1 MKAKKYYQTPAS
13 RGIKVKV
20 QQLLGDSPDNPS
32 GTDTGGNNGGN
43 SRGYRGDWGE
53 D

>member
-13 RGIKVKV
+13 RVIKVKV
-20 QQLLGDSPDNPS
+20 QVLDPGSPS
-32 GTDTGGNNGGN
+32 GEYNGE
-43 SRGYRGDWGE
+43 SRQQRSDWGE

>member
-13 RGIKVKV
+13 RVIKVKV
-20 QQLLGDSPDNPS
+20 QLLQN
-32 GTDTGGNNGGN
+32 TNGN
-43 SRGYRGDWGE
+43 SGESNGESRQQRSDWGE

>member
-13 RGIKVKV
+13 RVVNVKVKV
-20 QQLLGDSPDNPS
+20 LQPLQDSDHGSKEEGDS
-32 GTDTGGNNGGN
+32 
-43 SRGYRGDWGE
+43 RRYRGDWGE

>member
-13 RGIKVKV
+13 RVIKVKV
-20 QQLLGDSPDNPS
+20 QQLLGDSPSTEP
-32 GTDTGGNNGGN
+32 GGG
-43 SRGYRGDWGE
+43 SREQRSDWGE

>member
-13 RGIKVKV
+13 AVIKVKV
-20 QQLLGDSPDNPS
+20 QQLLGDSPSTEP
-32 GTDTGGNNGGN
+32 GGGE
-43 SRGYRGDWGE
+43 SREQRSDWGE

>member
-13 RGIKVKV
+13 RVIKVKV

-32 GTDTGGNNGGN
+32 TEPGE
-43 SRGYRGDWGE
+43 SREQRNDWGE

>member
-13 RGIKVKV
+13 RVIKVKV
-20 QQLLGDSPDNPS
+20 QQLLGDSPSTEP
-32 GTDTGGNNGGN
+32 GE
-43 SRGYRGDWGE
+43 SREQRNDWGE

>member
-13 RGIKVKV
+13 KVIKFKV
-20 QQLLGDSPDNPS
+20 QQPLVCSPPSEDS
-32 GTDTGGNNGGN
+32 NGGL
-43 SRGYRGDWGE
+43 SRQQRSDWGE